1 MKLIRRKI
9 STSLFKIYKSYFD
22 VIYFIS
28 LKITQ
33 MNIKKF
39 NNEIKKKNGWIE
51 RKFFFFVNSTR
62 NLESFSKNFSC
73 DTREWIKYV
82 F

>member
-1 MKLIRRKI
+1 MKLIGRKI

-51 RKFFFFVNSTR
+51 RNFFFFCKQYKEPGK
-62 NLESFSKNFSC
+62 LFQEF
-73 DTREWIKYV
+73 
-82 F
+82 

>member
-39 NNEIKKKNGWIE
+39 NNEIKKKMAELKGN
-51 RKFFFFVNSTR
+51 FFF
-62 NLESFSKNFSC
+62 L
-73 DTREWIKYV
+73 
-82 F
+82 

>member
-51 RKFFFFVNSTR
+51 RKFFF
-62 NLESFSKNFSC
+62 L
-73 DTREWIKYV
+73 
-82 F
+82 

>member
-1 MKLIRRKI
+1 MKLIGRKI
-9 STSLFKIYKSYFD
+9 STSLFKIYKIYFD

-39 NNEIKKKNGWIE
+39 NNEIKKKMAELKGN
-51 RKFFFFVNSTR
+51 FFFVNSTR

-73 DTREWIKYV
+73 DTRE
-82 F
+82 

>member
-1 MKLIRRKI
+1 MKLIGRKI

-39 NNEIKKKNGWIE
+39 NNEIKKKMAELKGN
-51 RKFFFFVNSTR
+51 FFFFVNSTR

-73 DTREWIKYV
+73 DTRE
-82 F
+82 